1 MSHTTANKEFWRE
14 FTQLYRLLPELW
26 KVKSD
31 VYKNRNLKDAGYDKL
46 AEKLREIEE
55 DADRDMVRKKING
68 LLTAY
73 RRELK
78 RITDSTKSGIGTGD
92 VYVPSLWY
100 FDDLHFLRHHEFQVA
115 GKSTMEDEPEQE
127 DKETSPVS
135 QYAFFI
141 VFIQTFLF
149 TLFYYI
155 MLDDV
160 IFYFNSPALEQQ

>member
-1 MSHTTANKEFWRE
+1 MLHTIVNKEFWRE
-14 FTQLYRLLPELW
+14 FIHSYRSLPELW

-46 AEKLREIEE
+46 VEKLREIEE

-68 LLTAY
+68 LRTAY

-78 RITDSTKSGIGTGD
+78 KITDSTKSGIGTDD

-141 VFIQTFLF
+141 YSDILI
-149 TLFYYI
+149 YI
-155 MLDDV
+155 ILLHYV
-160 IFYFNSPALEQQ
+160 I

>member
-14 FTQLYRLLPELW
+14 FIQLYRSLPELW

-31 VYKNRNLKDAGYDKL
+31 VYKNRKLKDAGYNVL
-46 AEKLREIEE
+46 VEKLREIEE
-55 DADRDMVRKKING
+55 DADRDMVRRKING
-68 LLTAY
+68 LRTAY
-73 RRELK
+73 RREK
-78 RITDSTKSGIGTGD
+78 KKKTDSTKSGIVTD
-92 VYVPSLWY
+92 YMYVPSLWY
-100 FDDLHFLRHHEFQVA
+100 FNDLDFLQHHEIEVA

-149 TLFYYI
+149 TLFLLHY
-155 MLDDV
+155 V
-160 IFYFNSPALEQQ
+160 I